1 VTASARRAPTGV
13 RAVPRQEL
21 RAPTRG
27 GPLVMLVLLIA
38 GWCGARAMWW
48 ENPLALALDPA
59 VAAPAA
65 FTPLPA
71 AAAPLPPYRLAAV
84 SWGAAPIDL
93 ARARVLLLM
102 ELQMLAEA
110 EAAAWARMA
119 ATILPPL
126 PLQPLPVR
134 ASRPSLPGEAARLP
148 ALVDSPQWRM
158 DSGDGTRPPADS
170 GGEPAAPSAPFLPPG
185 LPLPVAGPLPG
196 ALGRWSLDGWAFW
209 RQGSS
214 AAPVSQGRVPVYG
227 ASQAGAVLQ
236 YRLAPSSGHDPRLY
250 ARAYRALVT
259 RGENEIAAGAS
270 LRPLAR
276 VPVRVAGEVRY
287 TDAAFFS
294 SFRPAAFAVT
304 ELPPLRLPLG
314 AEAEVY
320 AQGGWVGGPGA
331 TPFADAQA
339 SLTRAL
345 PLVARLTDERVR
357 LSLGAGAW
365 GGAQKDAQRADVGPT
380 LRLDTRIGKV
390 PARIAVDWR
399 LRVAGDAAPG
409 SGVAVTVSAGF

>member
-1 VTASARRAPTGV
+1 MTGPARRAPARTYA
-13 RAVPRQEL
+13 RM
-21 RAPTRG
+21 RG
-27 GPLVMLVLLIA
+27 GPLMMLALLIG

-48 ENPLALALDPA
+48 DNPLALDPA
-59 VAAPAA
+59 AAAPAVLA
-65 FTPLPA
+65 NAPVPA
-71 AAAPLPPYRLAAV
+71 PAPIPAPLPPYRLVAV
-84 SWGAAPIDL
+84 AWGAAPIDL
-93 ARARVLLLM
+93 ARARALLWH
-102 ELQMLAEA
+102 ELQRLAQAEA
-110 EAAAWARMA
+110 GV
-119 ATILPPL
+119 
-126 PLQPLPVR
+126 QVR
-134 ASRPSLPGEAARLP
+134 AGWGEIAAPARARAPAPSRRAEAARLP
-148 ALVDSPQWRM
+148 ALDGSPQWWM
-158 DSGDGTRPPADS
+158 AAGDAARAAPD
-170 GGEPAAPSAPFLPPG
+170 GEQPAAPSAPFLPPG
-185 LPLPVAGPLPG
+185 LPLPVAAPS
-196 ALGRWSLDGWAFW
+196 GRWSLDTWAFW

-259 RGENEIAAGAS
+259 LGENEGAVGAS

-287 TDAAFFS
+287 TDSAFFS
-294 SFRPAAFAVT
+294 RFRPAAYAVT
-304 ELPPLRLPLG
+304 EIPPLRLPLG
-314 AEAEVY
+314 AQGEIY

-339 SLTRAL
+339 SVTRSV
-345 PLVARLTDERVR
+345 PLVARLTDERLR
-357 LSLGAGAW
+357 LSFGAGAW
-365 GGAQKDAQRADVGPT
+365 GGAQQDAQRADIGPT

-409 SGVAVTVSAGF
+409 SGVAVTVAAGF

>member
-1 VTASARRAPTGV
+1 MP
-13 RAVPRQEL
+13 P
-21 RAPTRG
+21 RG

-48 ENPLALALDPA
+48 EDPFA
-59 VAAPAA
+59 TPPAAAAAAPATRA
-65 FTPLPA
+65 PVP
-71 AAAPLPPYRLAAV
+71 AAAPLPPYSLAAV
-84 SWGAAPIDL
+84 SWGEAPIDL
-93 ARARVLLLM
+93 ARARVLLFTEM
-102 ELQMLAEA
+102 QMLA
-110 EAAAWARMA
+110 AADAIALARLRT
-119 ATILPPL
+119 ATLPPV
-126 PLQPLPVR
+126 PRPSLPVR
-134 ASRPSLPGEAARLP
+134 ARVPVATQATETARLP
-148 ALVDSPQWRM
+148 ALGGSPQWRM
-158 DSGDGTRPPADS
+158 AAGDGGGAPDRRGES
-170 GGEPAAPSAPFLPPG
+170 GAPSAPFLPPG
-185 LPLPVAGPLPG
+185 LPLPVAAPP
-196 ALGRWSLDGWAFW
+196 GRWSLDGWTFW

-227 ASQAGAVLQ
+227 ASQTGAVLQ

-294 SFRPAAFAVT
+294 AFRPAAYAVT
-304 ELPPLRLPLG
+304 ELPPLRLPFG
-314 AEAEVY
+314 AEGELY
-320 AQGGWVGGPGA
+320 AQGGWVGRPGA

-339 SLTRAL
+339 SVTRAV
-345 PLVARLTDERVR
+345 PVVARFTDERLR

-365 GGAQKDAQRADVGPT
+365 GGAQKDTQRADIGPT
-380 LRLDTRIGKV
+380 LRLDTRLGKV
-390 PARIAVDWR
+390 PTRIAVDWR

>member
-1 VTASARRAPTGV
+1 
-13 RAVPRQEL
+13 
-21 RAPTRG
+21 
-27 GPLVMLVLLIA
+27 MLVLLVA
-38 GWCGARAMWW
+38 GWSGARAMWW
-48 ENPLALALDPA
+48 EDPFALDPA

-65 FTPLPA
+65 P
-71 AAAPLPPYRLAAV
+71 APLPPYRLDAV
-84 SWGAAPIDL
+84 RWGAAPIDL
-93 ARARVLLLM
+93 ARARVVLLL
-102 ELQMLAEA
+102 ELEMLAAA
-110 EAAAWARMA
+110 EADAWARMGA
-119 ATILPPL
+119 AVPPPVSRL
-126 PLQPLPVR
+126 SPPVR
-134 ASRPSLPGEAARLP
+134 ARLPVATRGAEAAQLP
-148 ALVDSPQWRM
+148 ALDGSPQWQMAAGDRAGTPPA
-158 DSGDGTRPPADS
+158 GDGAPA
-170 GGEPAAPSAPFLPPG
+170 APFLPPG
-185 LPLPVAGPLPG
+185 LPLPVAAPRP
-196 ALGRWSLDGWAFW
+196 APLGRWSLDGWAFW

-227 ASQAGAVLQ
+227 ASQTGAVLQ

-276 VPVRVAGEVRY
+276 VPVRLAGEVRY
-287 TDAAFFS
+287 TDAAFFDA
-294 SFRPAAFAVT
+294 FRPAAYAVT
-304 ELPPLRLPLG
+304 ELRPLRLPLG
-314 AEAEVY
+314 AQAEIY

-339 SLTRAL
+339 SVIRSV
-345 PLVARLTDERVR
+345 PVVARLTDERLR

-365 GGAQKDAQRADVGPT
+365 GGAQKDAQRADIGPT

-390 PARIAVDWR
+390 PARIAADWR

>member
-1 VTASARRAPTGV
+1 MTAPARRAPTGV
-13 RAVPRQEL
+13 RATT
-21 RAPTRG
+21 RAAPVHAPARG
-27 GPLVMLVLLIA
+27 GPLVMLALLLA

-48 ENPLALALDPA
+48 EDPFALDPA

-65 FTPLPA
+65 LAPLPA
-71 AAAPLPPYRLAAV
+71 AAAALPPYHIAAV
-84 SWGAAPIDL
+84 SWGEAPIDL

-102 ELQMLAEA
+102 ELQLLAEA
-110 EAAAWARMA
+110 EAAARARDLA
-119 ATILPPL
+119 AILPPL
-126 PLQPLPVR
+126 ALPFMPAR
-134 ASRPSLPGEAARLP
+134 ARDSAMGEAARLP
-148 ALVDSPQWRM
+148 ALDGSPQWRM
-158 DSGDGTRPPADS
+158 AAADGPRTTSEGNNQPP
-170 GGEPAAPSAPFLPPG
+170 APSAPFLPPG
-185 LPLPVAGPLPG
+185 LPLPVAAAP
-196 ALGRWSLDGWAFW
+196 GRWSLDTWAFW

-227 ASQAGAVLQ
+227 ASQTGAVLQ
-236 YRLAPSSGHDPRLY
+236 YRLAPASGHDPRLY
-250 ARAYRALVT
+250 ARAYRALVA
-259 RGENEIAAGAS
+259 RGENEAALGAS

-276 VPVRVAGEVRY
+276 LPVRVAGEVRY
-287 TDAAFFS
+287 TDAAFFNA
-294 SFRPAAFAVT
+294 FRPAAYAVT
-304 ELPPLRLPLG
+304 ELVPLRLPFG
-314 AEAEVY
+314 AQAEVY

-339 SLTRAL
+339 SVTREA
-345 PLVARLTDERVR
+345 PVVARLTDERLR

-365 GGAQKDAQRADVGPT
+365 GGAQKDAQRADIGPT

>member
-1 VTASARRAPTGV
+1 MTAPARHAPTGV
-13 RAVPRQEL
+13 RAETRSAPRVP
-21 RAPTRG
+21 PRG

-48 ENPLALALDPA
+48 EDPFA
-59 VAAPAA
+59 TPPAA
-65 FTPLPA
+65 AARAASAPVP

-84 SWGAAPIDL
+84 SWGEAPIDL
-93 ARARVLLLM
+93 ARARVLLFM
-102 ELQMLAEA
+102 EMQMLAEA
-110 EAAAWARMA
+110 EAAARAYGGLA
-119 ATILPPL
+119 VL
-126 PLQPLPVR
+126 PLLPRQRPPVR
-134 ASRPSLPGEAARLP
+134 VSPLAPAPGGDPARLP
-148 ALVDSPQWRM
+148 ALDGRPQWRM
-158 DSGDGTRPPADS
+158 AAGEGTGAPERGKDP
-170 GGEPAAPSAPFLPPG
+170 APSAPFLPPV
-185 LPLPVAGPLPG
+185 LPLPVAAPP
-196 ALGRWSLDGWAFW
+196 GRWSLDGWAFW

-276 VPVRVAGEVRY
+276 LPVRVAGEVRY

-294 SFRPAAFAVT
+294 AFRPAAYAVT
-304 ELPPLRLPLG
+304 ELPPLRLPFG
-314 AEAEVY
+314 AEGELY

-339 SLTRAL
+339 SVTRSL
-345 PLVARLTDERVR
+345 PVVARLTDERLR

-365 GGAQKDAQRADVGPT
+365 GGAQKDAQRADIGPT